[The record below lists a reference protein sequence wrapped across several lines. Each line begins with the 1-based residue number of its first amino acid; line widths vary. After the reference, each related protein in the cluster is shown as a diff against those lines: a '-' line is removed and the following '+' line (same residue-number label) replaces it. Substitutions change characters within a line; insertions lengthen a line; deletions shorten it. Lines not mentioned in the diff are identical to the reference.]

1 MSLRNLIVGL
11 LLASSAMAGDRA
23 SLVNLFHSN
32 LPRYVNP
39 NSAMTTAD
47 MVDTFIGDAITRGL
61 LKTQSEIIEA
71 KLIYAEIVAAYEATS
86 GSNAGGGIVLNPLS
100 VTEIENND
108 TMGLADADAPGSFPS
123 TMTGTVGPTTAGVT
137 FDPRDAYSVTLPQGA
152 YNISVSY
159 TNVALTV
166 PPALQVSDTCGRF
179 FLQAVQFV
187 AGALSRQI
195 VVELPAGTYTFTVLP
210 GVAGANAYTVTIS
223 QITMAHLA
231 TGNPFADLCTSGPVV
246 DAIGLARDIHCYR
259 LNVTADSLVNVR
271 VTGAVG
277 SNFAFVF
284 ANPKSGRIFVMDNV
298 GTVTDPS
305 LIMPLPTGNYI
316 IYLLEALNAALGYTI
331 SATCTAQTI
340 TPLPCGTAVA
350 GNLTTLD
357 QRDLFSVATTALA
370 SVAVQTTLGTLT
382 DTIIEYYDRNM
393 SPLAENDDA
402 SGFGFASFIKLPLP
416 TGTYYVSCRPFS
428 GSGAIGAYGITATC
442 GPLQTITALNNEQTT
457 VTNSIALLDSTAFSY
472 VECTPTHLEI
482 TASSISARLSVYGS
496 DGLCRGWYG
505 IGGAPGST
513 AIVGTSVR
521 ANETIYIVARTT
533 SATAFTPFAMYV
545 QGGIGL
551 TNGWVT
557 TTGTLQVLD
566 KVGGNHIV
574 FLGNATPAFTFPPI
588 AGFICQDL
596 SVLNLWLPTVTG
608 NGRNNYPG
616 LTGNLPSVAPFV
628 WQAVW
633 FQGLLSPAKMTNTIQ

>member
-11 LLASSAMAGDRA
+11 LLASSAMAGDRT

-71 KLIYAEIVAAYEATS
+71 KLIYAEIVAAFEATS
-86 GSNAGGGIVLNPLS
+86 GSDAGGGIVLNPLS

-108 TMGLADADAPGSFPS
+108 TMGLADADAPGTFPS
-123 TMTGTVGPTTAGVT
+123 TMTGSVGPTTAGAT

-159 TNVALTV
+159 TNAALTT
-166 PPALQVSDTCGRF
+166 PPLLQVSDTCGRF

-187 AGALSRQI
+187 PGALVRQI
-195 VVELPAGTYTFTVLP
+195 VMELPAGTYTFTVLP
-210 GVAGANAYTVTIS
+210 GVAASANAYTVTIS
-223 QITMAHLA
+223 QITMSHLA

-246 DAIGLARDIHCYR
+246 DAIGVARDIHCYR
-259 LNVTADSLVNVR
+259 LNVTTPSLVNLR
-271 VTGAVG
+271 VVGAVG

-284 ANPKSGRIFVMDNV
+284 ANPKSGRIFVMDTV
-298 GTVTDPS
+298 GTVVDPS
-305 LIMPLPTGNYI
+305 IIMPLPTGNYI
-316 IYLLEALNAALGYTI
+316 IYLLEVLNAAQGYTI

-340 TPLPCGTAVA
+340 TPLPCGTLVA
-350 GNLTTLD
+350 GNLTTQD
-357 QRDLFSVATTALA
+357 QRDLFCVATTALD

-393 SPLAENDDA
+393 SPLAENDD
-402 SGFGFASFIKLPLP
+402 SGTFASFIKLPLP
-416 TGTYYVSCRPFS
+416 IGTYYVSCRPFAS
-428 GSGAIGAYGITATC
+428 AGAIGAYGITATC
-442 GPLQTITALNNEQTT
+442 GPLQTITALNNEQTP
-457 VTNSIALLDSTAFSY
+457 VTNSIAALDSTAFSY

-482 TASSISARLSVYGS
+482 TSSSTSARLSVYGS
-496 DGLCRGWYG
+496 DGLCRGWHG
-505 IGGAPGST
+505 VGGAPGST

-521 ANETIYIVARTT
+521 TNETIYIVARTI

-551 TNGWVT
+551 TT
-557 TTGTLQVLD
+557 PTPTTGTLQVLD
-566 KVGGNHIV
+566 KVGGNHLV

-596 SVLNLWLPTVTG
+596 SVLNLWLPVVAG

-633 FQGLLSPAKMTNTIQ
+633 FQGLLSPARMTNTIQ